1 MKSANKMQQ
10 VITQIAQKHGFDLTA
25 PSTHLRLELKAYD
38 PLVIEKI
45 DQQLVRVAHYYMP
58 KGIYMADPEIIFFTG
73 TGPWLPMAV
82 TQLIGGFRPYAQR
95 SATGELV
102 SLQKPALQR
111 DLAEFADDWATN
123 IKHQGWLDKGQR
135 GTLVTPN
142 TEQRF
147 PLGSLLVTPGADEAL
162 KAVGCD
168 SAELFKRHQARDY
181 GELDE
186 ADIPL
191 NEESLVQLEGRIMSV
206 YGLTTGDKVW
216 VITDGDW
223 GRTTILLPEEY

>member
-10 VITQIAQKHGFDLTA
+10 VITQIAQKHGFDLIA
-25 PSTHLRLELKAYD
+25 PSTHLRLEMKAYD
-38 PLVIEKI
+38 PLVIETI
-45 DQQLVRVAHYYMP
+45 DHHLVRIAHYYMP
-58 KGIYMADPEIIFFTG
+58 KGIYMADPEIIFYIG
-73 TGPWLPMAV
+73 TGSWVPIAV
-82 TQLIGGFRPYAQR
+82 TQLIGGFRPYAQL
-95 SATGELV
+95 SEAGELV
-102 SLQKPALQR
+102 SLKKTALQR

-123 IKHQGWLDKGQR
+123 IKHQGWLDNGQR

-162 KAVGCD
+162 KTAGCD
-168 SAELFKRHQARDY
+168 STELFKRHQAHDY

-186 ADIPL
+186 ADIQL
-191 NEESLVQLEGRIMSV
+191 NDESITHLEGRIMSV
-206 YGLTTGDKVW
+206 YRLTTGDKVW
-216 VITDGDW
+216 VITDADW